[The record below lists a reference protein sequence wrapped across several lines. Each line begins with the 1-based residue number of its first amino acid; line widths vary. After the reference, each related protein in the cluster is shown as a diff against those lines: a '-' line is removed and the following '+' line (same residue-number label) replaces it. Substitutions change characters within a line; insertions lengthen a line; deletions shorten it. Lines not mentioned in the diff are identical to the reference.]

1 MHRFST
7 SETKG
12 ADRRSHTR
20 WLYLLPPA
28 LIIVFYL
35 AINSVG
41 NSATERQRDS
51 LERAL
56 SRDIVHCYAL
66 EGFYPP
72 SLQYIEE
79 HYGLVYDHDKFY
91 IDYRPIGSNIHPD
104 VTIIVN

>member
-12 ADRRSHTR
+12 TDRRSGIR
-20 WLYLLPPA
+20 WFFLIPPA
-28 LIIVFYL
+28 LIICFYL
-35 AINSVG
+35 AVNSVG
-41 NSATERQRDS
+41 SSAAERQRES

-72 SLQYIEE
+72 SLEYIEE
-79 HYGLVYDHDKFY
+79 HYGLTYDHNQFF